1 MTAKG
6 SKDQAAAAFVQA
18 LADGAG
24 AWQAA
29 HLEPASAYLAKPTQ

>member
-6 SKDQAAAAFVQA
+6 SKDAAAAA
-18 LADGAG
+18 LVRFLAEGAG

-29 HLEPASAYLAKPTQ
+29 HLEPASAYLGKPTQ